1 MSSLPLSVSLNVSV
15 CVCVCLSRFK
25 LDISISIELIVD
37 TTSVK
42 LNIKRSSHH
51 YIKHCAAL
59 FTPHDIIILPTL
71 PFPLHTPSTLK
82 SIVKHALHLQVN
94 TISVINS
101 VWTIVYAI
109 KNAHS
114 RVYIAIDIGKQIKV
128 IIVYRERVI

>member
-15 CVCVCLSRFK
+15 CVCVYLSRFK

-71 PFPLHTPSTLK
+71 PFPPP
-82 SIVKHALHLQVN
+82 HALYTQ
-94 TISVINS
+94 INRK
-101 VWTIVYAI
+101 TRLTFA
-109 KNAHS
+109 
-114 RVYIAIDIGKQIKV
+114 GKHDLRNKFSLDYSICN
-128 IIVYRERVI
+128 

>member
-15 CVCVCLSRFK
+15 CVCVYLSRFK

-59 FTPHDIIILPTL
+59 FTPHDII
-71 PFPLHTPSTLK
+71 K

-128 IIVYRERVI
+128 IIVYRERERYRHVFNVFTI